1 MRSFDQV
8 FGTGALWVMIAS
20 APGCAPQQRA
30 DEAEKPAAE
39 AVQSASKTEPP
50 AASPATPTTPAT
62 PATPATPDANN
73 ASTGAVGP
81 TAQPLADAGDVAFR
95 TPPPRPAITPAAVIA
110 ELERI
115 RTENTQPRTSEW
127 TRDAGATVAGDPK
140 LASRIASS
148 LREPTSTFLMRSV
161 GLSLLRTDG
170 SEHGQAALREV
181 LSDAGVQADSMY
193 PILLLGLSSM
203 PRPAEETVALIE
215 SLRSSAQVRV
225 RESATTVLG
234 GQIWALSVSGR
245 VPLADAMATVLAGAL
260 KASRDPAEQANLITA
275 LAQGNRPQTRAT
287 VRGYAR
293 AKDPLLRAA
302 TAKGLASDEQP
313 EAVGLLMM
321 LLVDPAQEVQSV
333 ALDSL
338 HWRTLSAAQQR
349 TVHAAIMKGALRPN
363 DEVLLALFV
372 ERHLVA
378 APRVAA
384 LEAILARNTEDV
396 RVQEKVREV
405 LATVAPK

>member
-8 FGTGALWVMIAS
+8 FGTGALWVVILS
-20 APGCAPQQRA
+20 APGCAPPPGA
-30 DEAEKPAAE
+30 DGAERSAAG
-39 AVQSASKTEPP
+39 AVQGAGT
-50 AASPATPTTPAT
+50 ASPALPATPPAT
-62 PATPATPDANN
+62 PATPADADASS

-81 TAQPLADAGDVAFR
+81 GAQPLAGAGDVAFR
-95 TPPPRPAITPAAVIA
+95 SPPPRPAITPAEVIE

-115 RTENTQPRTSEW
+115 RTENTQPRKGAW
-127 TRDAGATVAGDPK
+127 TREAGAIVARDPK
-140 LASRIASS
+140 LASRIAS
-148 LREPTSTFLMRSV
+148 LLLEPTSTFLMRSV
-161 GLSLLRTDG
+161 GLSLLGMDG
-170 SEHGQAALREV
+170 SEHGQAALRAV
-181 LSDAGVQADSMY
+181 LSDPGVQADSMY
-193 PILLLGLSSM
+193 AILLLGLASM

-245 VPLADAMATVLAGAL
+245 VPLADATAAALAGAL
-260 KASRDPAEQANLITA
+260 KASRDPAEQANLIAA

-302 TAKGLASDEQP
+302 TAKGLASDEGP
-313 EAVGLLMM
+313 DAVSVLMK

-349 TVHAAIMKGALRPN
+349 TVHAAILKGALRPM

-372 ERHLVA
+372 ERQLVA
-378 APRVAA
+378 APRVEA
-384 LEAILARNTEDV
+384 LEAIRARNADDV
-396 RVQEKVREV
+396 RVQEQVREV
-405 LATVAPK
+405 LARVSPR

>member
-8 FGTGALWVMIAS
+8 CGTGTLWLMITS
-20 APGCAPQQRA
+20 APGCAPQQGA
-30 DEAEKPAAE
+30 DEAEQPAAGAAQRAGKAE
-39 AVQSASKTEPP
+39 PVAAEPVMPADSGAHMASKR
-50 AASPATPTTPAT
+50 
-62 PATPATPDANN
+62 
-73 ASTGAVGP
+73 AVGP
-81 TAQPLADAGDVAFR
+81 RAQPLAEAGDVAFR
-95 TPPPRPAITPAAVIA
+95 ESPARPEITAAAIIA

-115 RTENTQPRTSEW
+115 RTENSPPRTSEW
-127 TRDAGATVAGDPK
+127 TSDAGTTVAGDAK
-140 LASRIASS
+140 LASRIAK
-148 LREPTSTFLMRSV
+148 LLIEPTSTFLMRSV
-161 GLSLLRTDG
+161 GISLLGTEG

-181 LSDAGVQADSMY
+181 LSDPGVQADSMY
-193 PILLLGLSSM
+193 AILLLGLSRM
-203 PRPAEETVALIE
+203 PRPAEETVALVE

-245 VPLADAMATVLAGAL
+245 MPLADSLATALAGAL

-293 AKDPLLRAA
+293 AEDPLLRAA
-302 TAKGLASDEQP
+302 TAKALASDEGP
-313 EAVGLLMM
+313 EAVDLLLK
-321 LLVDPAQEVQSV
+321 LLVDPAQEVQSA

-338 HWRTLSAAQQR
+338 HWRTLSAAQLR
-349 TVHAAIMKGALRPN
+349 TVHAAILKGALRPK

-378 APRVAA
+378 APRKQA
-384 LEAILARNTEDV
+384 LEAILARNAEDV
-396 RVQEKVREV
+396 RVQETVREV
-405 LATVAPK
+405 LARVALE

>member
-8 FGTGALWVMIAS
+8 FGTGALWLMITS
-20 APGCAPQQRA
+20 APGCAPPQRA
-30 DEAEKPAAE
+30 DEAERPAAGAIQRADE
-39 AVQSASKTEPP
+39 AEP
-50 AASPATPTTPAT
+50 PAT
-62 PATPATPDANN
+62 PATPATPADADADADN
-73 ASTGAVGP
+73 ASEGAVGP
-81 TAQPLADAGDVAFR
+81 SAQPLAGAGDVAFR
-95 TPPPRPAITPAAVIA
+95 NPTPRPAITPAEVIA

-115 RTENTQPRTSEW
+115 QTENSLPRTSQW
-127 TRDAGATVAGDPK
+127 THDAGAAVAGDPK
-140 LASRIASS
+140 LASRVAT
-148 LREPTSTFLMRSV
+148 LLLEPTSTYLMRSV

-181 LSDAGVQADSMY
+181 LSDPGVQADSMY
-193 PILLLGLSSM
+193 AILLLELSSM

-215 SLRSSAQVRV
+215 SLRSSAQVSV

-302 TAKGLASDEQP
+302 TAKGLASDEGP
-313 EAVGLLMM
+313 EAVNLLMT
-321 LLVDPAQEVQSV
+321 LLLDPAQEVQSV

-349 TVHAAIMKGALRPN
+349 AVHAAIMKGALRLRN
-363 DEVLLALFV
+363 EVLLALFI

-378 APRVAA
+378 APRVEA
-384 LEAILARNTEDV
+384 LEVILARNAEDV
-396 RVQEKVREV
+396 RVQEQVREV
-405 LATVAPK
+405 LARVSPN

>member
-8 FGTGALWVMIAS
+8 FGTGALLVMITS
-20 APGCAPQQRA
+20 TPGCAPQQRA

-39 AVQSASKTEPP
+39 AIQSAGKAEPP
-50 AASPATPTTPAT
+50 AASPTMPA
-62 PATPATPDANN
+62 D
-73 ASTGAVGP
+73 SGEHKVRRDAVGP
-81 TAQPLADAGDVAFR
+81 RAQRLANAGDVAFR
-95 TPPPRPAITPAAVIA
+95 DSPPRPGITPVEIIA

-115 RTENTQPRTSEW
+115 RTENSLLRPSEW
-127 TRDAGATVAGDPK
+127 TNDAGATVARDPK
-140 LASRIASS
+140 LASQMAR
-148 LREPTSTFLMRSV
+148 LLLEPTSTFLMRSI

-181 LSDAGVQADSMY
+181 LSDPGVQADSMY
-193 PILLLGLSSM
+193 PILLLGLASM
-203 PRPAEETVALIE
+203 PRPAEETVALIK
-215 SLRSSAQVRV
+215 SLRSSTQVTV

-245 VPLADAMATVLAGAL
+245 VALADSLATVLTDAL
-260 KASRDPAEQANLITA
+260 KASRDPAEQANLIAA

-287 VRGYAR
+287 VRGYAN
-293 AKDPLLRAA
+293 AKEPLLRAA

-313 EAVGLLMM
+313 EAVNLLMK

-349 TVHAAIMKGALRPN
+349 TVHAAIMKGTLRPK

-378 APRVAA
+378 APRKEA
-384 LEAILARNTEDV
+384 LEALLTRNAEDV

-405 LATVAPK
+405 LARVSLN

>member
-1 MRSFDQV
+1 
-8 FGTGALWVMIAS
+8 MITS

-30 DEAEKPAAE
+30 DEAEKPAA
-39 AVQSASKTEPP
+39 AVQSAGKAEPP
-50 AASPATPTTPAT
+50 VAPPAMPAM
-62 PATPATPDANN
+62 PAESGEYNE
-73 ASTGAVGP
+73 SKGAVGP
-81 TAQPLADAGDVAFR
+81 RAQPLAKSGDVAFR
-95 TPPPRPAITPAAVIA
+95 NSPPRPEITPAEILA

-115 RTENTQPRTSEW
+115 RTENSLPRTSEW
-127 TRDAGATVAGDPK
+127 TNDAGATVAGDPK
-140 LASRIASS
+140 LASRIAG
-148 LREPTSTFLMRSV
+148 LLLEPTSTFLMRNV
-161 GLSLLRTDG
+161 GISLLRTDG
-170 SEHGQAALREV
+170 SEQGQAALREV
-181 LSDAGVQADSMY
+181 LSDSGVQADSMY
-193 PILLLGLSSM
+193 PILLLGLASM
-203 PRPAEETVALIE
+203 PHPAEETVALIK

-245 VPLADAMATVLAGAL
+245 VPLADTLATVLADAL
-260 KASRDPAEQANLITA
+260 KASSDPAEQANLIAA

-293 AKDPLLRAA
+293 SKDPLLRAA
-302 TAKGLASDEQP
+302 TAKGLASDEGP
-313 EAVGLLMM
+313 EAVSLLMK

-349 TVHAAIMKGALRPN
+349 TVHAAIMQGTLRPK

-378 APRVAA
+378 ASRKEA
-384 LEAILARNTEDV
+384 LEALLARNAEDA

-405 LATVAPK
+405 LARVSLN

>member
-8 FGTGALWVMIAS
+8 FGTGALWVVILS
-20 APGCAPQQRA
+20 APGCAPPPGA
-30 DEAEKPAAE
+30 DGAERSAAG
-39 AVQSASKTEPP
+39 AVQGAGT
-50 AASPATPTTPAT
+50 ASPALPATPPAT
-62 PATPATPDANN
+62 PATPADADASS

-81 TAQPLADAGDVAFR
+81 GAQPLAGAGDVAFR
-95 TPPPRPAITPAAVIA
+95 SPPPRPAITPAEVIE

-115 RTENTQPRTSEW
+115 RTENTQPRKGAW
-127 TRDAGATVAGDPK
+127 TREAGATVARDPK
-140 LASRIASS
+140 LASRIAS
-148 LREPTSTFLMRSV
+148 LLLEPTSTFLMRSV
-161 GLSLLRTDG
+161 GLSLLGTDG
-170 SEHGQAALREV
+170 SEHGQAALRAV
-181 LSDAGVQADSMY
+181 LSDPGVQADSMY
-193 PILLLGLSSM
+193 AILLLGLASM

-245 VPLADAMATVLAGAL
+245 VPLADAVAAALAGAL
-260 KASRDPAEQANLITA
+260 KASRDPAEQANLIAA

-302 TAKGLASDEQP
+302 TAKGLASDEGP
-313 EAVGLLMM
+313 DAVSVLMK

-349 TVHAAIMKGALRPN
+349 TVHAAILKGALRPM

-372 ERHLVA
+372 ERQLVA
-378 APRVAA
+378 APRVEA
-384 LEAILARNTEDV
+384 LEAIRARNADDV
-396 RVQEKVREV
+396 RVQEQVREV
-405 LATVAPK
+405 LARVSPG

>member
-8 FGTGALWVMIAS
+8 FGTGALWLALTS

-39 AVQSASKTEPP
+39 AVQSASKAEPP
-50 AASPATPTTPAT
+50 AATPAT
-62 PATPATPDANN
+62 PATPATLDANN
-73 ASTGAVGP
+73 TSAVGP

-110 ELERI
+110 KLERI
-115 RTENTQPRTSEW
+115 RTENTQPRTSQW
-127 TRDAGATVAGDPK
+127 TRDAGATVAGDPR

-193 PILLLGLSSM
+193 AILLLGLASM

-313 EAVGLLMM
+313 EAVSLLMM

-372 ERHLVA
+372 ERQLVA
-378 APRVAA
+378 APRVEA
-384 LEAILARNTEDV
+384 LEAIRARNADDV
-396 RVQEKVREV
+396 RVQEQVREV
-405 LATVAPK
+405 LARVSPR